1 MGTFLHHLRL
11 GVKGGEINVLGRKS
25 EKLARL
31 SMGLSVSTAVIG
43 FVVLVAGLC
52 QFATTTMAAESDEAS
67 ESPLAYCWKKAS
79 TRIALAPCLKKLL
92 ADAED
97 LLATTHGDV
106 EREAAELDRVTGYR
120 SKNVARTRASDERWR
135 AYRDAEC
142 DRQME
147 AMSPG
152 TGSGDVYLSCRI
164 TLTNDRVRQLGMP

>member
-1 MGTFLHHLRL
+1 MHHLRL
-11 GVKGGEINVLGRKS
+11 GAKGGEINVLERKS
-25 EKLARL
+25 GMLAGS
-31 SMGLSVSTAVIG
+31 SMGLSVRTAVIG

-52 QFATTTMAAESDEAS
+52 QFATTTMAAGSDEAS
-67 ESPLAYCWKKAS
+67 ASPLAYCWKKAS
-79 TRIALAPCLKKLL
+79 MRIELAPCLKKLL

-97 LLATTHGDV
+97 LLNTTHGDV
-106 EREAAELDRVTGYR
+106 EHEAAELDRVTDYR

-142 DRQME
+142 DRQAE

-164 TLTNDRVRQLGMP
+164 TLTNDRVRQLGRR

>member
-1 MGTFLHHLRL
+1 
-11 GVKGGEINVLGRKS
+11 
-25 EKLARL
+25 
-31 SMGLSVSTAVIG
+31 MGLSARTIVVG
-43 FVVLVAGLC
+43 FMVLVAGLC
-52 QFATTTMAAESDEAS
+52 QFATTTMAAESGEAS

-79 TRIALAPCLKKLL
+79 VRIALAPCLKKLL

-97 LLATTHGDV
+97 LLDTTHGDV

-142 DRQME
+142 DRQAE

>member
-1 MGTFLHHLRL
+1 MLT
-11 GVKGGEINVLGRKS
+11 
-25 EKLARL
+25 RL
-31 SMGLSVSTAVIG
+31 SMGLSARTIVVG
-43 FVVLVAGLC
+43 FMVLVAGLS
-52 QFATTTMAAESDEAS
+52 QVATLTVAAGSDEAS

-120 SKNVARTRASDERWR
+120 SKNVARTRTSDERWR

>member
-1 MGTFLHHLRL
+1 MP
-11 GVKGGEINVLGRKS
+11 
-25 EKLARL
+25 ARL
-31 SMGLSVSTAVIG
+31 SMGLSVRAAVIG
-43 FVVLVAGLC
+43 FMVLGAGLS
-52 QFATTTMAAESDEAS
+52 QVATSTMAAGSDVAS

-97 LLATTHGDV
+97 LLDTTNSDV

-120 SKNVARTRASDERWR
+120 AKNVARTRASDERWR
-135 AYRDAEC
+135 AYLDAEC
-142 DRQME
+142 DRQAE

-152 TGSGDVYLSCRI
+152 TGSGDVYLACRI